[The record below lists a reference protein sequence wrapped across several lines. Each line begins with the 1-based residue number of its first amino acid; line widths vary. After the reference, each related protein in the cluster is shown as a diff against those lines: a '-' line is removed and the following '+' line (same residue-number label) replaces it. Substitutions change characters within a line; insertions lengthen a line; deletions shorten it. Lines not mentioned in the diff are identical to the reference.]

1 MQNVVC
7 FNDESVYL
15 FILDVWYIN
24 ILLAATSV
32 NYQSFVRFRKLN
44 FDMIK
49 KIKYI
54 SVIFYFN
61 LSEQIIDV
69 KLFICLR
76 VQMLG

>member
-1 MQNVVC
+1 MPNVVC
-7 FNDESVYL
+7 FNDGAVYI

-69 KLFICLR
+69 KLFICLC
-76 VQMLG
+76 VQILG